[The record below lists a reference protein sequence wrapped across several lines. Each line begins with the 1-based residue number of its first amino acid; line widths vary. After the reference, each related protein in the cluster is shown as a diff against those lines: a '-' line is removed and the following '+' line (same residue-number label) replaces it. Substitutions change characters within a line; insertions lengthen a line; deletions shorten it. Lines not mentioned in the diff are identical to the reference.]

1 MKIAISLPDL
11 VFKEAELL
19 ARRLGLSR
27 SELYTNALKSYLRQ
41 HKRDRILSKLNEV
54 YTGEFSVA
62 DPVLTQIQLGVL
74 PKDDW

>member
-1 MKIAISLPDL
+1 MKIAISLPDI
-11 VFKEAELL
+11 VFQEAELL

-27 SELYTNALKSYLRQ
+27 SELYTNALKSYLRR
-41 HKRDRILSKLNEV
+41 HSRDRILSKLNELC
-54 YTGEFSVA
+54 TGEFSVA